1 MKNKFLRITYI
12 IIVLILAITAIT
24 SCGSSTSGNSN
35 KVADNTDA
43 QISDGNLGQSEATTE
58 ITLNLPDVDMNGKTF
73 TFLTSDWPGEAV
85 WHVTDITVED
95 QNGDALNDA
104 KYTRNINIESK
115 YNCKINEINV
125 PSSDDA
131 TSKLNKSVKAQDG
144 AYDVFVSRMQLYQ
157 NLGAS
162 GTIIDLHN
170 LQYVDFSNPWWD
182 QKSVESLSIAN
193 KLFAVCG
200 DITTMDKAATS
211 AIVFNKKLLADYAL
225 DNPYNLVKDGKWT
238 VDKFMEMSKQISSDL
253 NGDGKMDENDR
264 YGLLY
269 QRDTVLSF
277 FSGGGDMIAKK
288 DADDIPYITLG
299 DDSTVTAMTHI
310 LESLY
315 NKDSCFN
322 VMFLPGD
329 FNVGMNTMFQNDQ
342 SLFMWIRM
350 INIVP
355 LRSMPTDFGILPIP
369 KKDET
374 QDYYSSDVNSWTGVC
389 LTVPATNT
397 DYENTGILFEAYA
410 AESSKTVQPA
420 YYDVLLN
427 GIIARDEESLD
438 MLNIIFKNRT
448 YDIGAIGM
456 YGKLNEILY
465 LPMTYDLNVASY
477 VEKRLP
483 TAEKDIQKL
492 VDKINALN

>member
-1 MKNKFLRITYI
+1 
-12 IIVLILAITAIT
+12 
-24 SCGSSTSGNSN
+24 
-35 KVADNTDA
+35 
-43 QISDGNLGQSEATTE
+43 
-58 ITLNLPDVDMNGKTF
+58 
-73 TFLTSDWPGEAV
+73 
-85 WHVTDITVED
+85 
-95 QNGDALNDA
+95 
-104 KYTRNINIESK
+104 
-115 YNCKINEINV
+115 
-125 PSSDDA
+125 
-131 TSKLNKSVKAQDG
+131 
-144 AYDVFVSRMQLYQ
+144 
-157 NLGAS
+157 
-162 GTIIDLHN
+162 
-170 LQYVDFSNPWWD
+170 
-182 QKSVESLSIAN
+182 
-193 KLFAVCG
+193 
-200 DITTMDKAATS
+200 
-211 AIVFNKKLLADYAL
+211 L
-225 DNPYNLVKDGKWT
+225 DNPYSLVKDGKWT
-238 VDKFMEMSKQISSDL
+238 VDKFMEMSKQISNDL

-277 FSGGGDMIAKK
+277 FSGSGEMIGRK
-288 DADDIPYITLG
+288 DADDIPYITLTQE
-299 DDSTVTAMTHI
+299 SAMTAMIHI

-397 DYENTGILFEAYA
+397 DYANTGILFEAYA

-427 GIIARDEESLD
+427 GIIARDEESLE

-465 LPMTYDLNVASY
+465 LPMTYDLNVTSY
-477 VEKRLP
+477 VEKRFP
-483 TAEKDIQKL
+483 AAERDIQKL
-492 VDKINALN
+492 IDKISALN